1 MVAAGHP
8 PGGEAAEGA
17 AADLADRLVAAE
29 VDEGRVAAVR
39 RTASDAADP
48 ELGGDVAGGDRAL
61 RARRAGRSAGRAP
74 PRGSGAAAQSPIAQT
89 ESIPCTRRWS
99 STGTRPRSSSGTLRS
114 RRLGLRGDAGG
125 PDHGPGRQRLA
136 GREPGRVGAD
146 LLERRAE
153 ADVDAAAA
161 QLAQRVL
168 GELGVDLRQDP
179 VGGLDQDPAH
189 PVQAGP
195 RVALD
200 RVGGEVLELGERLEA
215 GVAAADED
223 VGEQLVAAGGV
234 VGRVRGL
241 ERLDHVVAQP
251 DRVGQRLEADRVV
264 GPGPGPAAPA
274 RPSRAPAAAGR
285 REAARPR
292 LPGCAAGPCGRRDRG
307 RRSRRGAGR
316 CGRGSRAAA

>member
-1 MVAAGHP
+1 MAWRCRCRARRRCCGRRRG
-8 PGGEAAEGA
+8 PGG
-17 AADLADRLVAAE
+17 
-29 VDEGRVAAVR
+29 
-39 RTASDAADP
+39 
-48 ELGGDVAGGDRAL
+48 
-61 RARRAGRSAGRAP
+61 RRAGRSADRARRAGP
-74 PRGSGAAAQSPIAQT
+74 GAAAQSPIAQT

-99 STGTRPRSSSGTLRS
+99 STGTRPRSSSGSESS
-114 RRLGLRGDAGG
+114 RRLGMRGDSGG
-125 PDHGPGRQRLA
+125 PDDGPGRQRLA

-161 QLAQRVL
+161 QLAQRVV

-189 PVQAGP
+189 PVQARP

-200 RVGGEVLELGERLEA
+200 RVGGEVLELGQGLEA

-223 VGEQLVAAGGV
+223 VGEQLVAAGGI
-234 VGRVRGL
+234 VGRVGRL

-251 DRVGQRLEADRVV
+251 DRVGEALEADRVLDR
-264 GPGPGPAAPA
+264 GQGPAAPA

-285 REAARPR
+285 REAARSR
-292 LPGCAAGPCGRRDRG
+292 LRGCAARPCGRPG
-307 RRSRRGAGR
+307 SWATIAPRRR
-316 CGRGSRAAA
+316 